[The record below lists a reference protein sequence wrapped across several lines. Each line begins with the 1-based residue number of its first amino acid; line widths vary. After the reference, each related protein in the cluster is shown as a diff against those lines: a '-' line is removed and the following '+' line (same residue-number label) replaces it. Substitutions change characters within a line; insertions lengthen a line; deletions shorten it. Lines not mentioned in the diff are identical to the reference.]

1 MSVAAVGCQSV
12 GLPASDAQG
21 ASQEGWV
28 QSRSPREMPQPPGAV
43 GTHTGE
49 FPCFL
54 PLIPSAWGAVGGW
67 QGSHQAPPT
76 GCRLTCRTLWPK
88 DGSLGGGACWSPQ
101 RGLRLGVLC
110 VSVCVLM
117 RLCVYL
123 RVAGCVCVW
132 RVCLW
137 GVDPGS

>member
-1 MSVAAVGCQSV
+1 M
-12 GLPASDAQG
+12 
-21 ASQEGWV
+21 
-28 QSRSPREMPQPPGAV
+28 QSRSPRETPQPV

-49 FPCFL
+49 FLCFL
-54 PLIPSAWGAVGGW
+54 PLIPSTWGAVGGA
-67 QGSHQAPPT
+67 GSHQASPT

-88 DGSLGGGACWSPQ
+88 DGSLGGGGCWSPQ

-110 VSVCVLM
+110 VSVRVRM

-132 RVCLW
+132 GVCLW